1 MEKNSILEF
10 NNRESVSDVLN
21 ELLKNGT
28 QQLIHQVLEA
38 RLSEYLSQYQRLIVD
53 GRVALVCNGY
63 LLKRE
68 ILTVIGPVSVR
79 IPKVRLKDGEA
90 LTFRSTLVPPYV

>member
-1 MEKNSILEF
+1 M
-10 NNRESVSDVLN
+10 V
-21 ELLKNGT
+21 
-28 QQLIHQVLEA
+28 EA

-79 IPKVRLKDGEA
+79 IPKVRSIDEET
-90 LTFRSTLVPPYV
+90 LTFRSALVPPYV

>member
-1 MEKNSILEF
+1 M
-10 NNRESVSDVLN
+10 N
-21 ELLKNGT
+21 ELLKDGV
-28 QQLIHQVLEA
+28 QQLIHQALEA
-38 RLSEYLSQYQRLIVD
+38 RLREYLSQYQRLIVD
-53 GRVALVCNGY
+53 GSGVLVCNHF

-68 ILTVIGPVSVR
+68 IRTVIGPVSVR